1 MTGRRPRFSLTGRG
15 DADAA
20 ELADRVRYA
29 DARLG
34 EVRLVALDGPSGSGK
49 SVLADELV
57 ARLRDL
63 DESVALVR
71 TDDFATWDEPVRWW
85 PRLVD
90 GVLDPLTRG
99 RSGGY
104 RRVEWVDGVPV
115 PGAQVRVP
123 VPGVLVLE
131 GVSAARWSAAEIA
144 SLVVWVEQPDREL
157 RLRRAVARDGELIR
171 PHVPGWQRFEDE
183 WFAADDT
190 QARAD
195 VRVTR

>member
-1 MTGRRPRFSLTGRG
+1 MIAPGSRSPLADRG
-15 DADAA
+15 SGDVA
-20 ELADRVRYA
+20 ELADRVRRA

-34 EVRLVALDGPSGSGK
+34 AVRLVALDGPSGSGK

-57 ARLRDL
+57 ARLGEL
-63 DESVALVR
+63 GEPVALVR
-71 TDDFATWDEPVRWW
+71 TDDFATWDEPVQWW

-90 GVLDPLTRG
+90 GVLDPLARG
-99 RSGGY
+99 RPGGY
-104 RRVEWVDGVPV
+104 RRVEWVDGSPV

-131 GVSAARWSAAEIA
+131 GVSSGRRSMVGTA

-171 PHVPGWQRFEDE
+171 PHVPGWQRFEDD
-183 WFAADDT
+183 WFAADGT
-190 QARAD
+190 RSRAD
-195 VRVTR
+195 VRLIR